1 MKINLKTGD
10 IFTQYNDITN
20 IDYFCRLY
28 VTFIAHLLFLCHW
41 TYFRDYLYM
50 IDKTKIVIFNFKW
63 IKNVKMKRKNKI
75 NNNEK

>member
-28 VTFIAHLLFLCHW
+28 VTFIAHLLFFMSLNLFQGLFI
-41 TYFRDYLYM
+41 YDR
-50 IDKTKIVIFNFKW
+50 
-63 IKNVKMKRKNKI
+63 
-75 NNNEK
+75 